1 MTRAIDLSQS
11 ELAIVRDVLQ
21 AHLPAGTHAWVFGS
35 GATATARRYSDLD
48 LALDGDAPLDPVVL
62 SNVAE
67 AMSESDLPYKVDVI
81 DLCSVDPA
89 FRAVIQSTMVALPF

>member
-11 ELAIVRDVLQ
+11 ELAIVRDVLRPTFPP
-21 AHLPAGTHAWVFGS
+21 AHTPGSSAPGRPQRLGAIPTSTLPS
-35 GATATARRYSDLD
+35 M
-48 LALDGDAPLDPVVL
+48 GDAPLDPVVL